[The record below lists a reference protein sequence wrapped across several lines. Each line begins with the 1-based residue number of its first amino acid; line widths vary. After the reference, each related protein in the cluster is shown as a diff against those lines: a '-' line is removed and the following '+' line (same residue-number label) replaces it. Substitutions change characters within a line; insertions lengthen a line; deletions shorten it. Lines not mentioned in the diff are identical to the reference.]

1 MSDPPSEAPGDAPS
15 NSGRMVDGRFAP
27 GHQKLGGKKVG
38 SRHRATKIVDDII
51 FKNMKGMTAV
61 LARRRWPA
69 SRGLLQAAL
78 KSKIKGML
86 PKQRSDLMDEPVET
100 RPPPTAGEAVVALAE
115 IYAKVASGA
124 IDFDAT
130 QALVAPLQAFI
141 TATNVATLE
150 REVAE
155 ARETIAALRAEI
167 DLMRRQP

>member
-69 SRGLLQAAL
+69 SRGLC
-78 KSKIKGML
+78 
-86 PKQRSDLMDEPVET
+86 R
-100 RPPPTAGEAVVALAE
+100 R
-115 IYAKVASGA
+115 
-124 IDFDAT
+124 
-130 QALVAPLQAFI
+130 
-141 TATNVATLE
+141 
-150 REVAE
+150 R
-155 ARETIAALRAEI
+155 LRACC
-167 DLMRRQP
+167 QSSVPT

>member
-1 MSDPPSEAPGDAPS
+1 M
-15 NSGRMVDGRFAP
+15 DGRFAP

-61 LARRRWPA
+61 LAEKALAGEPWA
-69 SRGLLQAAL
+69 LQAAL
-78 KSKIKGML
+78 NGML

-100 RPPPTAGEAVVALAE
+100 RPPSTAGEAVVALAE

-155 ARETIAALRAEI
+155 ARETIAALKAEI